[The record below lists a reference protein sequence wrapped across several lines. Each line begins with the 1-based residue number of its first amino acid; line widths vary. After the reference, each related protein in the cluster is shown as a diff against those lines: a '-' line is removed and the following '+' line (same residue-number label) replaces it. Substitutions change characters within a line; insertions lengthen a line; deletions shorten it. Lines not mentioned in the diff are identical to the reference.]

1 LISRE
6 DRWASVLENLRT
18 GVDRGIEYPKNRLKH
33 VPVTIL
39 GRKMGMKE
47 AACIT
52 GLQTKFFSQYKGQEV
67 PVEDIITQLENK
79 WMKEKTKMLRTGLS
93 G

>member
-1 LISRE
+1 MLVNRQ
-6 DRWASVLENLRT
+6 DRWASILENLRT
-18 GVDRGIEYPKNRLKH
+18 GVDRGIEYPKNRLKN

-47 AACIT
+47 AAFIT
-52 GLQTKFFSQYKGQEV
+52 GIQRNFFSQYKGQEV

-79 WMKEKTKMLRTGLS
+79 WMKEKTKMLRAGL
-93 G
+93 